1 MPRTCGNCGKSGHNR
16 RTCPELKNILNET
29 EKNIIIEKENII
41 NETNNDEPPVTQN
54 EVYKWFD
61 DQEFSNEESLNLIL
75 DRAESYFH
83 CNFDSNMS
91 SETKNI
97 YNWLKEKYDELEI
110 IYENELEKRVNE
122 IKLDFNK
129 LSSLKYKNY
138 NKIIKK
144 YKIKIKMDGK
154 LKCPVKE
161 ELNPILIKKI
171 ISFAIYEPED
181 IFDYD
186 VYNKKYL
193 N

>member
-171 ISFAIYEPED
+171 ISLAIHEPED

-186 VYNKKYL
+186 IYNKKYL

>member
-41 NETNNDEPPVTQN
+41 NEANNDEPPVTQN

-110 IYENELEKRVNE
+110 IYENELEKRINE

>member
-129 LSSLKYKNY
+129 LSSLKHKNY

>member
-1 MPRTCGNCGKSGHNR
+1 MPRTCSNCGKSGHNR

-29 EKNIIIEKENII
+29 EKNIIIEKDNII
-41 NETNNDEPPVTQN
+41 NETKNDEPPVTQDD
-54 EVYKWFD
+54 VYEWFN
-61 DQEFSNEESLNLIL
+61 DQEFSIEESLNLIL

-129 LSSLKYKNY
+129 ISSLKQKNY

-161 ELNPILIKKI
+161 KLNPILIKKI

>member
-1 MPRTCGNCGKSGHNR
+1 MPRTCSNCGKSGHNR

-29 EKNIIIEKENII
+29 EKNIIIEKDNII
-41 NETNNDEPPVTQN
+41 NETKNDEPPVTQDD
-54 EVYKWFD
+54 VYEWFN
-61 DQEFSNEESLNLIL
+61 DQEFSIEESLNLIL

-129 LSSLKYKNY
+129 ISSLKHKNY

-171 ISFAIYEPED
+171 ISFAIHEPED

-186 VYNKKYL
+186 VYNQKYL